1 MPKSRIAAIVLAAGK
16 GTRMK
21 SCKPKVMHEIA
32 NRPMIGHVMA
42 ALKPLRCDPVV
53 LVVAPGMEAVAEAAA
68 PAQIAVQREQLG
80 TGHAVMAARSAL
92 KSVSGDLLVLYG
104 DTPFIATATLEAML
118 KRRRAAD
125 DPAVVVLGFRPNEPG
140 GYGRLVLDVSG
151 GLDAIVEARDAT
163 AEQCAIGLCNSGV
176 MALDAE
182 RMLPLLK
189 ELRNDNAKG
198 EYYLTDLVA
207 LARGRGWDCAAV
219 EASVEELMGIN
230 SRVDLAAAE
239 QVYQDRARAAAM
251 EGGVTLLEP
260 GSVFFS
266 HDTRLGQD
274 VVVGP
279 HVYFGPGVTV
289 ENEVEIKGFCHIEGA
304 RISAGARIGPF
315 ARLRPGAAIGPD
327 VHIGNFVEVKN
338 ARLGPGA
345 KANHLTYIGDAEIG
359 GGTNIGAGTI
369 TVNYDGFSKS
379 RTVIGPNVSI
389 GSNSSLVAPVTIGAG
404 AIVGAGSVITE
415 NVPADAM
422 AIARGRQVNMTG
434 RAQTF
439 RTKRK
444 KTAATTKAKPAKKA
458 GAGSATKRK
467 SGK

>member
-1 MPKSRIAAIVLAAGK
+1 MPKSRTAAIVLAAGK

-21 SCKPKVMHEIA
+21 SRKPKVMHEIA

-42 ALKPLRCDPVV
+42 ALKPLHCDPVV
-53 LVVAPGMEAVAEAAA
+53 LVVAPGMEDVAEAAA
-68 PAQIAVQREQLG
+68 SAQIAVQREQLG
-80 TGHAVMAARSAL
+80 TGHAVMAARAAL

-118 KRRRAAD
+118 KRRRGTD
-125 DPAVVVLGFRPNEPG
+125 DPAVVVLGFRPDEPG
-140 GYGRLVLDVSG
+140 GYGRLVLGASG

-163 AEQCAIGLCNSGV
+163 PEQRAIGLCNSGV

-207 LARGRGWDCAAV
+207 LAGARGWDCAVV

-230 SRVDLAAAE
+230 SRADLAAAE

-274 VVVGP
+274 VVIGP

-439 RTKRK
+439 RAKRK
-444 KTAATTKAKPAKKA
+444 KTKTTTKAKPAKKA
-458 GAGSATKRK
+458 GAGSGTKRK

>member
-1 MPKSRIAAIVLAAGK
+1 MPKPRIAAIVLAAGK

-21 SCKPKVMHEIA
+21 SRKPKVMHEIA

-53 LVVAPGMEAVAEAAA
+53 LVVAPEMEAVAQVAA
-68 PAQIAVQREQLG
+68 PAQIVVQREQLG
-80 TGHAVMAARSAL
+80 TGHAVMAARNAL
-92 KSVSGDLLVLYG
+92 KSVGGDLLVLYG
-104 DTPFIATATLEAML
+104 DTPFIATATLAAML
-118 KRRRAAD
+118 QRRHGGD
-125 DPAVVVLGFRPNEPG
+125 NPAVVVLGFRPAEPG
-140 GYGRLVLDVSG
+140 GYGRLLLDAAG

-163 AEQCAIGLCNSGV
+163 PEQRAIGLCNSGV

-182 RMLPLLK
+182 RMMPLLK
-189 ELRNDNAKG
+189 ELKNDNAKG

-207 LARGRGWDCAAV
+207 LARARGWNAAV
-219 EASVEELMGIN
+219 VEAPVEELMGIN
-230 SRVDLAAAE
+230 SRAELAAAE
-239 QVYQDRARAAAM
+239 QAFQRRARAVAM
-251 EGGVTLLEP
+251 EAGATLLDPE
-260 GSVFFS
+260 SVYFS
-266 HDTRLGQD
+266 HDTHLGQD
-274 VVVGP
+274 VMIGP

-289 ENEVEIKGFCHIEGA
+289 ENDVEIKGFCHIEGA
-304 RISAGARIGPF
+304 RIAAGARIGPF

-379 RTVIGPNVSI
+379 RTVIGANASI
-389 GSNSSLVAPVTIGAG
+389 GSNTSLVAPVSIGAG

-422 AIARGRQVNMTG
+422 AIARGRQVNLTG
-434 RAQTF
+434 RAQNF
-439 RTKRK
+439 RERRK
-444 KTAATTKAKPAKKA
+444 KTASKAKPTPKSGAKS
-458 GAGSATKRK
+458 GTKRK

>member
-1 MPKSRIAAIVLAAGK
+1 MPTSRPAVIILAAGK

-21 SCKPKVMHEIA
+21 SRKPKVMHEIA

-53 LVVAPGMEAVAEAAA
+53 LVVAPGMEAVAEAAH
-68 PAQIAVQREQLG
+68 PAQVAIQREQLG
-80 TGHAVMAARSAL
+80 TGHAVTAARAAL
-92 KSVSGDLLVLYG
+92 KGVSGDLLVLYG

-118 KRRRAAD
+118 KRRHEAD
-125 DPAVVVLGFRPNEPG
+125 DPAVVVLGFRPEEPG
-140 GYGRLVLDVSG
+140 FYGRLVLNTTG

-163 AEQCAIGLCNSGV
+163 PPQRAITLCNSGV
-176 MALDAE
+176 MAFDAE
-182 RMLPLLK
+182 RVLPLLK

-207 LARGRGWDCAAV
+207 LARARGWSCAVV
-219 EASVEELMGIN
+219 EAPVEELMGVN
-230 SRVDLAAAE
+230 SRADLAVAE
-239 QVYQDRARAAAM
+239 QAYQRRARAAAM
-251 EGGVTLLEP
+251 EGGATLLEP
-260 GSVFFS
+260 ESVYFS
-266 HDTRLGQD
+266 HDTALGQD

-279 HVYFGPGVTV
+279 HVYFGPGVTI
-289 ENEVEIKGFCHIEGA
+289 ENDVEIKGFCHIEGA
-304 RISAGARIGPF
+304 RIAAGARIGPF

-379 RTVIGPNVSI
+379 RTVVGANASI
-389 GSNSSLVAPVTIGAG
+389 GSNTSLVAPVTIGAR

-422 AIARGRQVNMTG
+422 AIARGRQVNLSG
-434 RAQTF
+434 RAQSF
-439 RTKRK
+439 RAQRGKAKGRAKPAGKAGKKAGTKRK
-444 KTAATTKAKPAKKA
+444 P
-458 GAGSATKRK
+458 
-467 SGK
+467 GKG

>member
-1 MPKSRIAAIVLAAGK
+1 
-16 GTRMK
+16 
-21 SCKPKVMHEIA
+21 
-32 NRPMIGHVMA
+32 
-42 ALKPLRCDPVV
+42 
-53 LVVAPGMEAVAEAAA
+53 
-68 PAQIAVQREQLG
+68 
-80 TGHAVMAARSAL
+80 
-92 KSVSGDLLVLYG
+92 
-104 DTPFIATATLEAML
+104 
-118 KRRRAAD
+118 
-125 DPAVVVLGFRPNEPG
+125 
-140 GYGRLVLDVSG
+140 
-151 GLDAIVEARDAT
+151 
-163 AEQCAIGLCNSGV
+163 
-176 MALDAE
+176 
-182 RMLPLLK
+182 
-189 ELRNDNAKG
+189 
-198 EYYLTDLVA
+198 
-207 LARGRGWDCAAV
+207 
-219 EASVEELMGIN
+219 
-230 SRVDLAAAE
+230 
-239 QVYQDRARAAAM
+239 M

-274 VVVGP
+274 VVIGP

-304 RISAGARIGPF
+304 RIAAGARIGPF

-379 RTVIGPNVSI
+379 RTVIGANVSI

-439 RTKRK
+439 RAKHK
-444 KTAATTKAKPAKKA
+444 KTTTKAKPAKKA
-458 GAGSATKRK
+458 GARSGAKRK
-467 SGK
+467 SGE